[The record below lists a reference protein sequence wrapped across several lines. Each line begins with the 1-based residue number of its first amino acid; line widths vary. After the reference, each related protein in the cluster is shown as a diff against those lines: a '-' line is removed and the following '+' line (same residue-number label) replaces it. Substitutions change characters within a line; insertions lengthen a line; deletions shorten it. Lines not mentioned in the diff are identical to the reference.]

1 MDESNVVEVVLDPDA
16 TSEGDVAV
24 QRAALEA
31 SGERPQA
38 TKERA
43 PDDRLPTTRLPPIT
57 PPPLRVP
64 SVPPPPPPSPTTPVL
79 SSRETPTVPPQ
90 SGRPTTEGAGRYAMD
105 AVQSPKPSWFRAL
118 LTTTSP
124 PPAPVDGR
132 RTVVLG
138 CVLAACAFAAI
149 ALIFA
154 FRSPPYLEAMP
165 PVVAAMVL
173 LTHAML
179 AIGAGALTYGLLRMA
194 ERISS
199 SSAGSGASIPPEG
212 SAD

>member
-1 MDESNVVEVVLDPDA
+1 MDETNVEVVLDPDA

-38 TKERA
+38 ARKGSA
-43 PDDRLPTTRLPPIT
+43 PDDRLPTTRLPPIA
-57 PPPLRVP
+57 PPPLRPP
-64 SVPPPPPPSPTTPVL
+64 SVPPPVPTSLTPPPVL
-79 SSRETPTVPPQ
+79 SSRETPTIPPQ

-199 SSAGSGASIPPEG
+199 STGTGAGASIPPEG
-212 SAD
+212 

>member
-1 MDESNVVEVVLDPDA
+1 
-16 TSEGDVAV
+16 
-24 QRAALEA
+24 
-31 SGERPQA
+31 
-38 TKERA
+38 
-43 PDDRLPTTRLPPIT
+43 
-57 PPPLRVP
+57 
-64 SVPPPPPPSPTTPVL
+64 
-79 SSRETPTVPPQ
+79 
-90 SGRPTTEGAGRYAMD
+90 MD

-124 PPAPVDGR
+124 PPAPVDSR

-199 SSAGSGASIPPEG
+199 TGTGSGASIPPAG
-212 SAD
+212 LAD

>member
-1 MDESNVVEVVLDPDA
+1 MEDANVDDLLDPDA
-16 TSEGDVAV
+16 TSEGDIAAQQVAIAASAE
-24 QRAALEA
+24 RAH
-31 SGERPQA
+31 SV
-38 TKERA
+38 KERA
-43 PDDRLPTTRLPPIT
+43 PEDRLPTTRLPPIA
-57 PPPLRVP
+57 PPPPRAP
-64 SVPPPPPPSPTTPVL
+64 SVPPPPPPLVAPVL

-124 PPAPVDGR
+124 PPAVVDTR

-154 FRSPPYLEAMP
+154 FRSPPYLESMQP
-165 PVVAAMVL
+165 LVAAAILV
-173 LTHAML
+173 TRGML

-199 SSAGSGASIPPEG
+199 AGTGSGASIPPPGTPE
-212 SAD
+212 